1 MRTTIVRLTLATF
14 AIAAVAIPTY
24 AFRMIQ
30 NTSVGR
36 VSAGAAVACNAAGGF
51 THWAQTNI
59 SWRLNTSGQGS
70 NKAAALTSAIATWDA
85 SKEQAISYGGTTS
98 NGFSTDGVNTVF

>member
-1 MRTTIVRLTLATF
+1 MRKTIVRAGLVV
-14 AIAAVAIPTY
+14 AAVAAVAVPSH

-51 THWAQTNI
+51 THWAQNSI

-70 NKAAALTSAIATWDA
+70 NKATALTSAITEANAVLARARTV
-85 SKEQAISYGGTTS
+85 
-98 NGFSTDGVNTVF
+98 STALKAHNVTLTVP